1 MLATVIATSAQTK
14 RTATSL
20 DDVHQAFRAF
30 GGACENPQPAEP
42 DLLEER
48 LRDLV
53 KQALAPHALGGQVVV
68 AGEGVRLGPI
78 AAVTLDM
85 ALDHVSAH

>member
-1 MLATVIATSAQTK
+1 MFTRPFGRLAALAKTHNLLNQTFW
-14 RTATSL
+14 R
-20 DDVHQAFRAF
+20 
-30 GGACENPQPAEP
+30 GAS
-42 DLLEER
+42 

-53 KQALAPHALGGQVVV
+53 KQALAPHALGGQAVV